1 MIDWEKIKTEYLT
14 TDTSY
19 RKLAKKYKVNAT
31 TIAKKAKQEEWVDE
45 KSNKSKQTQAK
56 LTNIAEKQT
65 VSDFEALISLNERLI
80 KLAEQKIKGY
90 ELLAKDNEGQIE
102 VFSEA
107 LDVRQ
112 IKGLTDTIAVLV
124 ANIRNLKGLPTQN
137 ESETQYIARKRLEIE
152 EKKADID
159 TSDREIRIIF
169 ENENELKEYAE

>member
-31 TIAKKAKQEEWVDE
+31 TIAKKAKCEEWVAE
-45 KSNKSKQTQAK
+45 KSSKSKQTQAE

-90 ELLAKDNEGQIE
+90 ELLAKMNEEQID
-102 VFSEA
+102 VFAHEFDIKQ
-107 LDVRQ
+107 L
-112 IKGLTDTIAVLV
+112 KGLTDTIAVLV

-137 ESETQYIARKRLEIE
+137 ESATQYIARKRLEID

-159 TSDREIRIIF
+159 TSDREIKIIF
-169 ENENELKEYAE
+169 ESENELKEYAE